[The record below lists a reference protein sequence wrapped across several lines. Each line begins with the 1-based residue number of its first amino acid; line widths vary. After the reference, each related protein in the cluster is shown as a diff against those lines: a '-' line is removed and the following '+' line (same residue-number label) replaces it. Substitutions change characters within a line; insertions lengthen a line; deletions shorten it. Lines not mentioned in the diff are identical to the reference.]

1 MGLHRSQSVWK
12 ESQVSSI
19 SNLLH
24 KKGRQDKHSGG
35 GKGGTLHISLFKHF
49 LWKQITISHSG
60 HIKAGSC
67 FFSRFY
73 ADHGYKGPSPS
84 SVHALT

>member
-24 KKGRQDKHSGG
+24 KKEDKTSTQVGE
-35 GKGGTLHISLFKHF
+35 KEVLSISLFKHF

-60 HIKAGSC
+60 HIKAESC

-73 ADHGYKGPSPS
+73 AGHGYKGPSPL